1 MLKGDI
7 PFDWAMGEILAFA
20 SLLLSKTPIRLSGQD
35 STRGTFSHRHSVW
48 VDTITE
54 DTYCPL
60 NHLSNSH
67 SEKVKEWVNNLK
79 EIGHAP
85 VVKVLEYV
93 SLEEDI
99 DGRERYWIQR
109 EINKGSLLLNS
120 FLITPLLIESKLDNL
135 LGNGEDMESFKIG
148 VFIKE
153 RRKRLKM
160 NQEEFAGRA
169 GVALTVVRKLEQGK
183 TNLNIDS
190 LLQVLKMFGCTID
203 VIKIK

>member
-1 MLKGDI
+1 MKQQRLI
-7 PFDWAMGEILAFA
+7 YSLCCPFTNEVHYIGKSTQGM
-20 SLLLSKTPIRLSGQD
+20 IR
-35 STRGTFSHRHSVW
+35 
-48 VDTITE
+48 
-54 DTYCPL
+54 PL